1 MCRWLW
7 IPAAEAEGIA
17 YEHLVRLVAQYME
30 WRDEHLDRVGVPSNF
45 EADWDFVAAVTA
57 CELV

>member
-1 MCRWLW
+1 MCRILW
-7 IPAAEAEGIA
+7 VPAAESDGVPYDI
-17 YEHLVRLVAQYME
+17 LMSLVAMFSS

-57 CELV
+57 CKR